1 MPWWSWLLIW
11 TVLVLGLLGMLVF
24 FGWWLFR
31 KVVAAGREAS
41 ALMEKAEVLSR
52 RAEELQ
58 EARFEPAVL
67 ADGEE
72 LRAERAQRIVERAF
86 ARQARRDARVRRGRL
101 LVDVDPKTVPDRF
114 AHLLRRT

>member
-11 TVLVLGLLGMLVF
+11 TVLVLGLLGMLAF
-24 FGWWLFR
+24 FAWWLFR
-31 KVVAAGREAS
+31 KVVAAGREAA

-52 RAEELQ
+52 RADELH
-58 EARFEPAVL
+58 ERFEPAVL
-67 ADGEE
+67 ADAEE
-72 LRAERAQRIVERAF
+72 LRAERDDQLTGRAI

-101 LVDVDPKTVPDRF
+101 LVDVDPATVHARF